1 MTEDVVI
8 ARETSSMTTETD
20 PRPFYDRALDW
31 ANSKVLGVDPTALD
45 GPTPCSEYDV
55 RALLGHLVATVD
67 RARAIGEG
75 GDPAAMPTV
84 VTGVPD
90 DGWADALTAATDKMS
105 AVWADGA
112 LLDEPVPVP
121 WGTVPGRAAIWG
133 YANEALVHGW
143 DLAIATGQDGEA
155 DPDLAEAVLAG
166 VLPKIPADRRGG
178 PVPFSD
184 VVKPA
189 PDAGPTERLANWS
202 GHRRP

>member
-1 MTEDVVI
+1 MTNEI
-8 ARETSSMTTETD
+8 D
-20 PRPFYDRALDW
+20 PRPFYERALSW
-31 ANSKVLGVDPTALD
+31 ADGVVLGVDPAALE

-67 RARAIGEG
+67 RARVIGEG
-75 GDPAAMPTV
+75 GDPRTMPV
-84 VTGVPD
+84 VVAVPD
-90 DGWADALTAATDKMS
+90 DGWADALTAAVDKMA

-121 WGTVPGRAAIWG
+121 WGMVPGRAAIWG

-143 DLAIATGQDGEA
+143 DLAVATGQDAEA
-155 DPDLAEAVLAG
+155 DPDLAAAVLAG
-166 VLPKIPADRRGG
+166 VLPKLPADRRGG

-184 VVKPA
+184 VVESA